1 MGNFFSLL
9 SVENTKLW
17 KRISTKVM
25 IIILIA
31 IIVGLCGLSKAA
43 QSMVT
48 STQENSSSS
57 GGAGVTV
64 KSGSSVQVSDSDKN
78 LTWQQ
83 KLEIED
89 KALQTSID
97 SMEKSSKQIE
107 KNSLDSMK
115 MELAEN
121 KYSISNNIK
130 PEDSK
135 DFWYYVETSGFSKII
150 ALFAIIACSAL
161 VAGEFSDNTM
171 KTMIPR
177 PFSRCEILTAKFI
190 AVFLYSL
197 VLMVIGFAVII
208 ASIAMFFGTSGINE
222 YQMLWTG
229 GSVLYLPGFAAAL
242 VTAGLDFLEVLV
254 YVFLAF
260 GIAALSRSRALT
272 TGLSIF
278 LMFAGSFTTL
288 AAMYFPWGKFILFSD
303 TTFSTF
309 VVHGAPYYGLTL
321 GLALLICLAYCVV
334 FLFGGYFAFTKR
346 DVN

>member
-17 KRISTKVM
+17 KRVSSKVM

-43 QSMVT
+43 QGMVN
-48 STQENSSSS
+48 SESKSSSS
-57 GGAGVTV
+57 DGVSVSTQGGVGVEAP
-64 KSGSSVQVSDSDKN
+64 DSDRN

-83 KLEIED
+83 KLEAED
-89 KALQTSID
+89 KALQSSID

-115 MELAEN
+115 MQLAEN
-121 KYSISNNIK
+121 KYRISNNIQN
-130 PEDSK
+130 DGTK
-135 DFWYYVETSGFSKII
+135 DFWYNVETSGFGKII

-177 PFSRCEILTAKFI
+177 PFSRFQILTAKFI

-197 VLMVIGFAVII
+197 ALMVIGFVFVV
-208 ASIAMFFGTSGINE
+208 ASIAMFFGTSGFNGF
-222 YQMLWTG
+222 QMLWTG

-242 VTAGLDFLEVLV
+242 TTTGLDFLEVLV
-254 YVFLAF
+254 YVILAF

-272 TGLSIF
+272 TGLAIF
-278 LMFAGSFTTL
+278 LMFAGSFTEL

-303 TTFSTF
+303 TAFSTF
-309 VVHGAPYYGLTL
+309 MVRGASFYGITL
-321 GLALLICLAYCVV
+321 GSALLICLAYCVV
-334 FLFGGYFAFTKR
+334 FLFGGYFAFIKR
-346 DVN
+346 DIN